1 MANKKMKKQR
11 VNKILIAVI
20 TAIALFNVIEAIGSG
35 SVGIEVLLY
44 SLGIGAILIFLS
56 WAIMKLT
63 GKLRK

>member
-20 TAIALFNVIEAIGSG
+20 TAIALFNVIEAISSG

-63 GKLRK
+63 GKAK